1 MAAGLKF
8 KVGDSDS
15 VTMVI
20 TDEMVRAFAVLSGDD
35 NPVHL
40 NDEFASK
47 TRFGKRIAHGML
59 LGALLSRVAGTK
71 IPGPGTIVISQD
83 IRYKEPCYIGD
94 TVTAEIKILHVRAD
108 KPIIKIS
115 SRVTNQAGG
124 VLIDGGAILYFES
137 VGDTPAS

>member
-1 MAAGLKF
+1 MPSKMKF
-8 KVGDSDS
+8 KVGDADT
-15 VTMVI
+15 VTVTI

-40 NDEFASK
+40 DDAFAAK

-108 KPIIKIS
+108 KPIVKIS
-115 SRVTNQAGG
+115 SRVTNQDGG
-124 VLIDGGAILYFES
+124 VLIDGGAILYFEA
-137 VGDTPAS
+137 VDELGA

>member
-1 MAAGLKF
+1 MSSRLKH

-15 VTMVI
+15 VTVTV
-20 TDEMVRAFAVLSGDD
+20 TDEMVRAFAALSGDD

-40 NDEFASK
+40 DDEYAAK
-47 TRFGKRIAHGML
+47 TRFGRRIAHGMI
-59 LGALLSRVAGTK
+59 LGSLLSRVAGTK

-108 KPIIKIS
+108 KPIVKIA
-115 SRVTNQAGG
+115 SRVVNQNGAI
-124 VLIDGGAILYFES
+124 LIDGGAILYF
-137 VGDTPAS
+137 DPID

>member
-1 MAAGLKF
+1 MPSKLKH
-8 KVGDSDS
+8 KVGDSES
-15 VTMVI
+15 VTVTI
-20 TDEMVRAFAVLSGDD
+20 TDEMVRAFAALSGDD

-40 NDEFASK
+40 NDEFAAK

-108 KPIIKIS
+108 KPIVKIA
-115 SRVTNQAGG
+115 SRVTNQHGG
-124 VLIDGGAILYFES
+124 ILIDGGAILYFDPVE
-137 VGDTPAS
+137 

>member
-1 MAAGLKF
+1 MPSGFKF

-20 TDEMVRAFAVLSGDD
+20 TDEMVRAFAALSGDD

-40 NDEFASK
+40 DDEFAGK

-137 VGDTPAS
+137 VS

>member
-1 MAAGLKF
+1 MLNRMKH

-20 TDEMVRAFAVLSGDD
+20 TDEMVRAFAELSGDN

-40 NDEFASK
+40 DDEFASK
-47 TRFGKRIAHGML
+47 TRFKKRIAHGML
-59 LGALLSRVAGTK
+59 LGGLLSRVAGTK

-94 TVTAEIKILHVRAD
+94 TVTAQITILHVRAD
-108 KPIIKIS
+108 KPIIKIG
-115 SRVTNQAGG
+115 SRVTNQNGDI
-124 VLIDGGAILYFES
+124 LIDGGAILFFDP
-137 VGDTPAS
+137 VD

>member
-1 MAAGLKF
+1 MKF

-15 VTMVI
+15 VTMTI
-20 TDEMVRAFAVLSGDD
+20 TDEMVRAFAALSGDD
-35 NPVHL
+35 NPVHV
-40 NDEFASK
+40 DDAFAAK

-94 TVTAEIKILHVRAD
+94 TVTAEIKILHMRAD
-108 KPIIKIS
+108 KPVIKIA
-115 SRVTNQAGG
+115 SRVTNQDGAI
-124 VLIDGGAILYFES
+124 LIDGGAILYFDP
-137 VGDTPAS
+137 VD

>member
-1 MAAGLKF
+1 MPPKMKF
-8 KVGDSDS
+8 KVGDADT
-15 VTMVI
+15 VTVTI

-40 NDEFASK
+40 DDDFAAK

-108 KPIIKIS
+108 KPIVKIS
-115 SRVTNQAGG
+115 SRVTNQDGG

-137 VGDTPAS
+137 VD

>member
-1 MAAGLKF
+1 MPSKMKF
-8 KVGDSDS
+8 KVGDSDT
-15 VTMVI
+15 VTVTI

-40 NDEFASK
+40 DDGFAAK

-108 KPIIKIS
+108 KPIVKIS
-115 SRVTNQAGG
+115 SRVTNQNGG
-124 VLIDGGAILYFES
+124 VLIDGGAILFFEA
-137 VGDTPAS
+137 VD

>member
-1 MAAGLKF
+1 MKH

-15 VTMVI
+15 ITMTI
-20 TDEMVRAFAVLSGDD
+20 TDEMVRAFAELSGDK

-40 NDEFASK
+40 NDDYASK
-47 TRFGKRIAHGML
+47 TRFKKRIAHGML

-83 IRYKEPCYIGD
+83 IRYKEPCFIGD

-108 KPIIKIS
+108 KPIVKIS
-115 SRVTNQAGG
+115 SRVTNQDGG
-124 VLIDGGAILYFES
+124 VLIDGGAILYFDPVE
-137 VGDTPAS
+137 GFEDQLLD

>member
-1 MAAGLKF
+1 MSSKMKH
-8 KVGDSDS
+8 KVGDSES
-15 VTMVI
+15 VTVTI
-20 TDEMVRAFAVLSGDD
+20 TDEMVRAFAALSGDD

-40 NDEFASK
+40 DDEFAAK

-108 KPIIKIS
+108 KPIVKIA
-115 SRVTNQAGG
+115 SRVTNQDGG
-124 VLIDGGAILYFES
+124 ILIDGGAILYFDP
-137 VGDTPAS
+137 VD

>member
-1 MAAGLKF
+1 MPSKMKF
-8 KVGDSDS
+8 KVGDADT
-15 VTMVI
+15 VTVTI

-40 NDEFASK
+40 DDAFAAK

-108 KPIIKIS
+108 KPIVKIS
-115 SRVTNQAGG
+115 SRVTNQDGG
-124 VLIDGGAILYFES
+124 VLIDGGAILYFEA
-137 VGDTPAS
+137 VD

>member
-1 MAAGLKF
+1 MRF
-8 KVGDSDS
+8 KVGDSDT

-40 NDEFASK
+40 DDDFAAK
-47 TRFGKRIAHGML
+47 TRFKKRIAHGML

-94 TVTAEIKILHVRAD
+94 TVTAEIKILHLRAD

-115 SRVTNQAGG
+115 SRVTNQNGG
-124 VLIDGGAILYFES
+124 VLIDGGAILYFEE
-137 VGDTPAS
+137 VV

>member
-1 MAAGLKF
+1 MPSGLKF
-8 KVGDSDS
+8 KVGDSDT
-15 VTMVI
+15 VTMTI
-20 TDEMVRAFAVLSGDD
+20 TDELVRAFATLSGDD

-40 NDEFASK
+40 DDGFAAK

-115 SRVTNQAGG
+115 SRVTNQDGG

-137 VGDTPAS
+137 VQT